1 MKRLSRLNLTFLI
14 ASWLII
20 TLLSALPLMLNH
32 EHSERVKAQQ
42 IAQTTLRI
50 LPENITGV
58 NLNEN
63 FTVFI
68 VIENVLDLYGFD
80 IQLRWDPSIIHC
92 VGWELHVPVEDY
104 PDGVLHET
112 VMVVKNVVDEN
123 DNIPYA
129 EPGAMGWW
137 AATSLA
143 PAEPFSGNGTVVTLT
158 FQVVGQGSCK
168 IEFIRTSS
176 TPMLTDP
183 NGSPIP
189 FEAYDA
195 NFVYSGAPTAVFSYW
210 PSVGVKGAPVIFNAS
225 ESVSNAGK
233 IISYIWSF
241 GDGTTNKTDQPVINH
256 VYIEAGDYEVMLTVV
271 NDKNVSSTPYK
282 KIVKVLEY
290 RDIKV
295 ANVYASPSYVEI
307 NQTVFIEVKVA
318 NLEKIGVT
326 ENCSIAV
333 YYNHTAISLTSS
345 LNLSKWAIISE
356 KTVQLQPTQEKS
368 FIFEWNTAGWN
379 ITEGSYY
386 FLATV
391 KELPYERNVT
401 DNMLITESPIYMTK
415 KVREDLAIL
424 NIEILAKYGDKSYQ
438 PPAIYGEDIQIKP
451 VIYNNSTRP
460 EANYT
465 VTIFI
470 NGSKMLEKYITSF
483 LDPQRI
489 YKEILYRMTKP
500 NAGVY
505 NITATLYFDKDE
517 NLANNRVTTFV
528 NVVMPPE
535 LNITWSPKS
544 ITVNQTVTFFANE
557 SVKDSRNRIL
567 NYTWILHS
575 LRSGKNIY
583 LNGKAIT
590 VQFPTEGNWTVTL
603 IVTDSFGIKYSPTRE
618 MSSGYS
624 VTVMIEVKPIPPNL
638 LVDYLAI
645 AAVITVIVVL
655 AIFYHQRSKKLSRI
669 TEDMFEGE
677 DDIIEF

>member
-1 MKRLSRLNLTFLI
+1 MKRLSRLSLTFLI
-14 ASWLII
+14 ASWLMI

-32 EHSERVKAQQ
+32 EHSEEVKAQQ

-112 VMVVKNVVDEN
+112 AMVIKNVVDESAS
-123 DNIPYA
+123 IPGS

-168 IEFIRTSS
+168 IEFVRTSS

-195 NFVYSGAPTAVFSYW
+195 NFVYSEAPTAVFSYW

-233 IISYIWSF
+233 IVSYIWSF
-241 GDGTTNKTDQPVINH
+241 GDGNITKTAQPVINH

-282 KIVKVLEY
+282 KIVKILEY

-345 LNLSKWAIISE
+345 LNLSDWTFIIE

-391 KELPYERNVT
+391 KKLPYERNAT
-401 DNMLITESPIYMTK
+401 DNMLITENPIYMTK

-465 VTIFI
+465 VTILI
-470 NGSKMLEKYITSF
+470 NGSKMLEKYVTSS

-489 YKEILYRMTKP
+489 CKEILYRMTKP
-500 NAGVY
+500 NAGLY
-505 NITATLYFDKDE
+505 NITATLYFDRDE

-590 VQFPTEGNWTVTL
+590 VQLPTEGNWTVTL

-624 VTVMIEVKPIPPNL
+624 VTVTIEVKPIPPNL